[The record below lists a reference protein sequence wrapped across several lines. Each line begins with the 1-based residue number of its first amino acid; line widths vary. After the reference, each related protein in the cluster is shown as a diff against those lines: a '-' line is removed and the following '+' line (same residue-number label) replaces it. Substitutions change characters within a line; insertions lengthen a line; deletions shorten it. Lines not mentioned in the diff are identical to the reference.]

1 MGVVTTLGHG
11 REPDHYFLR
20 GLLHCRPCGELMIP
34 TCTSTG
40 GRYYGCPHRHCPR
53 VLVPAEET
61 EDRVWDEFVR
71 GNAPASGGVPSG
83 ERHQLLVAALAR
95 VTVGRAID
103 DLAYDWHPD
112 PHGTRAA
119 PQRTG

>member
-1 MGVVTTLGHG
+1 MGVVTRPGH
-11 REPDHYFLR
+11 RTEPDHYFLR

-53 VLVPAEET
+53 ILVPAAEIEE
-61 EDRVWDEFVR
+61 RVWGEFVR
-71 GNAPASGGVPSG
+71 SGTDASAGVPSG

-95 VTVGRAID
+95 VTVGQAID

-112 PHGTRAA
+112 SGRTPPA
-119 PQRTG
+119 P